1 MTAMPQA
8 DLDSDRDPAAP
19 IAAAIQLSSV
29 ADRDA
34 NLATA
39 AQLLRQ
45 AATAGAALAVLPE
58 NFAFM
63 GAKERDKLAIAE
75 ADGQGPIQEFLAAT
89 ARELKLWIV
98 AGTVPLA
105 VPGDPGKVYAA
116 CLVYD
121 AQGRR
126 AARYDKIHLFDV
138 EVPGGDRYRESAT
151 IARGALDAVVVQTP
165 VGRLGLSVC
174 YDLRFPELYRA
185 LAAQGAE
192 VLCVPAAFTARTGQA
207 HWEPLLRARA
217 IENQC
222 FLLAPGQHGT
232 HAGGRSTHGHSLI
245 LDPWGE
251 ILAQQA
257 DGDGVVAAPLPRE
270 RLEQVRSSFPA
281 LTHRRMGV

>member
-1 MTAMPQA
+1 MNT
-8 DLDSDRDPAAP
+8 SESAAP
-19 IAAAIQLSSV
+19 IAAAIQLNSV

-34 NLATA
+34 NLASA
-39 AQLLRQ
+39 EKLLRQ
-45 AATAGAALAVLPE
+45 AAAAGVELAVLPE

-75 ADGQGPIQEFLAAT
+75 ADGQGPIQDFLSRMAC
-89 ARELKLWIV
+89 ELKLWIV

-105 VPGDPGKVYAA
+105 VPGDADKVYAA
-116 CLVYD
+116 CLVYCSL
-121 AQGRR
+121 GRR

-151 IARGALDAVVVQTP
+151 IALGEIKPVVVQTP
-165 VGRLGLSVC
+165 IGKLGLSVC

-192 VLCVPAAFTARTGQA
+192 ALCVPAAFTARTGQA
-207 HWEPLLRARA
+207 HWESLLRARA

-222 FLLAPGQHGT
+222 FLIAPGQHGT
-232 HAGGRSTHGHSLI
+232 HAGGRSTYGHSLI

-257 DGDGVVAAPLPRE
+257 DGDGVAAAPLPRQ

>member
-1 MTAMPQA
+1 MDT
-8 DLDSDRDPAAP
+8 SAP
-19 IAAAIQLSSV
+19 LAAAIQLSSV

-39 AQLLRQ
+39 GRLLRQ
-45 AATAGAALAVLPE
+45 AAQAGAVLASLPE

-75 ADGQGPIQEFLAAT
+75 PDGQGPIQDFLAAT

-105 VPGDPGKVYAA
+105 VSGDPARVWAA

-121 AQGRR
+121 DQGRR
-126 AARYDKIHLFDV
+126 VARYDKIHLFDV
-138 EVPGGDRYRESAT
+138 EVPGGEQYRESHT
-151 IARGALDAVVVQTP
+151 IARGAPQPVVLDTP
-165 VGRLGLSVC
+165 AGRLGLSVC

-192 VLCVPAAFTARTGQA
+192 LLCVPAAFTARTGQA
-207 HWEPLLRARA
+207 HWETLLRARA

-222 FLLAPGQHGT
+222 YLIAPGQYGT
-232 HAGGRSTHGHSLI
+232 HAGGRATWGHSLVI
-245 LDPWGE
+245 NPWGE

-257 DGDGVVAAPLPRE
+257 DGDGVVLAPVSKE
-270 RLEQVRSSFPA
+270 RLQQVRTSFPA
-281 LTHRRMGV
+281 LTHRRM

>member
-1 MTAMPQA
+1 MTT
-8 DLDSDRDPAAP
+8 SDAP
-19 IAAAIQLSSV
+19 IGAAIQLASV

-34 NLATA
+34 NLAA
-39 AQLLRQ
+39 AGRLLRQ
-45 AATAGAALAVLPE
+45 AAAAGVALAVLPE
-58 NFAFM
+58 NFSFM
-63 GAKERDKLAIAE
+63 GVKERDKLAIAE
-75 ADGQGPIQEFLAAT
+75 PDGKGPIQDFLAAT

-98 AGTVPLA
+98 AGTVPLQ
-105 VPGDPGKVYAA
+105 VPGDTDKVYAA

-138 EVPGGDRYRESAT
+138 EVPGGERYRESAT
-151 IARGALDAVVVQTP
+151 IAPGPITPVVVQTP
-165 VGRLGLSVC
+165 IGRLGLSVC

-192 VLCVPAAFTARTGQA
+192 ALCVPASFTARTGQA
-207 HWEPLLRARA
+207 HWESLLRARA

-222 FLLAPGQHGT
+222 FLIAPGQHGINP
-232 HAGGRSTHGHSLI
+232 GGRATHGHSLI

-251 ILAQQA
+251 ILAQEA
-257 DGDGVVAAPLPRE
+257 EGDGVVAAPLARQ

>member
-1 MTAMPQA
+1 MTDMP
-8 DLDSDRDPAAP
+8 DMTDSAAP

-39 AQLLRQ
+39 GRLLRQ
-45 AATAGAALAVLPE
+45 AAAAGVALAVLPE

-63 GAKERDKLAIAE
+63 GARERDKLALAE
-75 ADGQGPIQEFLAAT
+75 ADGQGPIQDFLAAT
-89 ARELKLWIV
+89 ACELKLWIV

-105 VPGDPGKVYAA
+105 VPGDADKVYAA

-126 AARYDKIHLFDV
+126 VARYDKIHLFDV

-151 IARGALDAVVVQTP
+151 IARGALDAVVVPTP

-222 FLLAPGQHGT
+222 FLIAPGQHGS

-257 DGDGVVAAPLPRE
+257 AGDGVVAAALPRQ

-281 LTHRRMGV
+281 LTHRRLGV

>member
-1 MTAMPQA
+1 MTT
-8 DLDSDRDPAAP
+8 SDAP
-19 IAAAIQLSSV
+19 IGAAIQLASV

-34 NLATA
+34 NLAA
-39 AQLLRQ
+39 AGRLLRR
-45 AATAGAALAVLPE
+45 AAAAGVALAVLPE
-58 NFAFM
+58 NFSFM
-63 GAKERDKLAIAE
+63 GVKERDKLAIAE
-75 ADGQGPIQEFLAAT
+75 PDGRGPIQDFLAAT

-98 AGTVPLA
+98 AGTVPLQ
-105 VPGDPGKVYAA
+105 VPGDVDKIYAA

-121 AQGRR
+121 ALGRR

-138 EVPGGDRYRESAT
+138 EVPGGERYRESAT
-151 IARGALDAVVVQTP
+151 IAPGPITPVVVQTP
-165 VGRLGLSVC
+165 IGRLGLSVC

-192 VLCVPAAFTARTGQA
+192 VLCVPASFTARTGQA
-207 HWEPLLRARA
+207 HWESLLRARA

-222 FLLAPGQHGT
+222 FLIAPGQHGINP
-232 HAGGRSTHGHSLI
+232 GGRATHGHSLI

-257 DGDGVVAAPLPRE
+257 EGDGVVAAPLPRQ

-281 LTHRRMGV
+281 LTHRRLGV

>member
-1 MTAMPQA
+1 MNIPHSQA
-8 DLDSDRDPAAP
+8 PL
-19 IAAAIQLSSV
+19 AAAIQLSSV

-34 NLATA
+34 NLAA
-39 AQLLRQ
+39 AGRLLRQ
-45 AATAGAALAVLPE
+45 AAEQGVVLAVLPE
-58 NFAFM
+58 NFSFM

-75 ADGQGPIQEFLAAT
+75 SDGQGPIQDFLAAT

-105 VPGDPGKVYAA
+105 VPGDEGKVYAA
-116 CLVYD
+116 SLVYD

-138 EVPGGDRYRESAT
+138 ELPGGEKYHESNT
-151 IARGALDAVVVQTP
+151 IARGELNPVVVDTP

-185 LAAQGAE
+185 LAQQGAE

-207 HWEPLLRARA
+207 HWEALLRARA

-222 FLLAPGQHGT
+222 YLIAPGQHGV
-232 HAGGRSTHGHSLI
+232 HAGGRATWGHSLVI
-245 LDPWGE
+245 DPWGE

-257 DGDGVVAAPLPRE
+257 EGDGVVIAPLPRA
-270 RLEQVRSSFPA
+270 RLQQVRSSFPA
-281 LTHRRMGV
+281 LTHRRL

>member
-1 MTAMPQA
+1 MTDMPKII
-8 DLDSDRDPAAP
+8 DSAAP

-39 AQLLRQ
+39 GRLLRQ
-45 AATAGAALAVLPE
+45 AAAAGVALAVLPE

-105 VPGDPGKVYAA
+105 VPGDADKVYAA

-126 AARYDKIHLFDV
+126 AARYDKIHMFDV
-138 EVPGGDRYRESAT
+138 EVPGGERYRESAT
-151 IARGALDAVVVQTP
+151 IARGELNPVVVPTP
-165 VGRLGLSVC
+165 IGRLGLSVC

-222 FLLAPGQHGT
+222 FLIAPGQHGT

-257 DGDGVVAAPLPRE
+257 DGDGVVAAPLPRQ

-281 LTHRRMGV
+281 LSHRRMGV